1 MRLDRGP
8 SYPVVGAL
16 RAGTWYSNGRRYR
29 PLVNEVP
36 KATVVRLPRYLRLL
50 EDLDVSRDVISSE
63 ELAVAAGANAANVRR
78 DLSHIDFHGVRGIGY
93 SVNEL
98 KARIRQELG
107 IAERRRVAIIGAG
120 NLGRAL
126 ANYGGL
132 SRRGFDVVAL
142 YDTDSK
148 KIGSKVGSV
157 TIQHLDVLDGDCQGK
172 TFEIAILAVP
182 AVAAQQVAERLVDH
196 GIHSILNFAPVR
208 VKVPDTVSVRQV
220 DLSMELQVLSYYGSR
235 L

>member
-1 MRLDRGP
+1 MRLDTD
-8 SYPVVGAL
+8 
-16 RAGTWYSNGRRYR
+16 AGSRDSKHAAQVYR
-29 PLVNEVP
+29 ELVNEIP

-50 EDLDVSRDVISSE
+50 EDLATSKDVVSSE
-63 ELAVAAGANAANVRR
+63 ELAAAAGANAANVRR
-78 DLSHIDFHGVRGIGY
+78 DLSHLDFHGVRGIGY
-93 SVNEL
+93 SVAEL

-107 IAERRRVAIIGAG
+107 IAERQRVAILGAG

-142 YDTDSK
+142 YDTDVR
-148 KIGSKVGSV
+148 KIGSKVGSI
-157 TIQHLDVLDGDCQGK
+157 TIQDLDLLDGDCTSK
-172 TFEIAILAVP
+172 SFEIAILAVP
-182 AVAAQQVAERLVDH
+182 AVAAQQVADRLVEH

-208 VKVPDTVSVRQV
+208 VNVPDKVSVRQV

>member
-1 MRLDRGP
+1 M
-8 SYPVVGAL
+8 
-16 RAGTWYSNGRRYR
+16 
-29 PLVNEVP
+29 NEIP

-50 EDLDVSRDVISSE
+50 EDLDASRDVVSSE
-63 ELAVAAGANAANVRR
+63 ELAAAAGANAANVRR
-78 DLSHIDFHGVRGIGY
+78 DLSHLDFHGVRGIGY
-93 SVNEL
+93 SANEL
-98 KARIRQELG
+98 RARIRQELG
-107 IAERRRVAIIGAG
+107 ISERKRVAIVGAG

-142 YDTDSK
+142 YDTDAK

-157 TIQHLDVLDGDCQGK
+157 MIQHLDVLDGDCQSK

-182 AVAAQQVAERLVDH
+182 AVAAQQVAERLVES

>member
-1 MRLDRGP
+1 M
-8 SYPVVGAL
+8 
-16 RAGTWYSNGRRYR
+16 
-29 PLVNEVP
+29 NEIP

-50 EDLDVSRDVISSE
+50 EDLDPVRDVVSSE

-78 DLSHIDFHGVRGIGY
+78 DLSHLDFHGVRGIGY
-93 SVNEL
+93 SVGEL
-98 KARIRQELG
+98 KARIRHELG
-107 IAERRRVAIIGAG
+107 IAERRRVAIVGAG

-126 ANYGGL
+126 ANYAGL

-142 YDTDSK
+142 YDTDVRK
-148 KIGSKVGSV
+148 VGSKVGSV
-157 TIQHLDVLDGDCQGK
+157 VIQHLDVLDGDCRSK

-182 AVAAQQVAERLVDH
+182 AVAAQQVAERLVEH
-196 GIHSILNFAPVR
+196 GIRSILNFAPVR

>member
-1 MRLDRGP
+1 
-8 SYPVVGAL
+8 
-16 RAGTWYSNGRRYR
+16 
-29 PLVNEVP
+29 VNEIP

-50 EDLDVSRDVISSE
+50 EDLDPSRKVVSSE

-78 DLSHIDFHGVRGIGY
+78 DLSHLDFHGVRGIGY
-93 SVNEL
+93 SVGEL
-98 KARIRQELG
+98 MARIRQELG
-107 IAERRRVAIIGAG
+107 IADRKRVAIVGAG

-142 YDTDSK
+142 YDTDAK
-148 KIGSKVGSV
+148 KIGSHVGEV
-157 TIQHLDVLDGDCQGK
+157 TVQHLDVLDGDCRSK
-172 TFEIAILAVP
+172 SFEIAILAVP
-182 AVAAQQVAERLVDH
+182 AVAAQQVADRLVDH
-196 GIHSILNFAPVR
+196 GIRSILNFAPVR
-208 VKVPDTVSVRQV
+208 VKVPEKVSVRQV

>member
-1 MRLDRGP
+1 
-8 SYPVVGAL
+8 V
-16 RAGTWYSNGRRYR
+16 NGI
-29 PLVNEVP
+29 P

-50 EDLDVSRDVISSE
+50 EDLDSSHDVVSSE
-63 ELAVAAGANAANVRR
+63 ELALAAGANAANVRR
-78 DLSHIDFHGVRGIGY
+78 DLSHLDFHGVRGLGY

-107 IAERRRVAIIGAG
+107 ISERKRVSIVGAG

-132 SRRGFDVVAL
+132 SRRGFDVVGL
-142 YDTDSK
+142 YDTDAK
-148 KIGSKVGSV
+148 KVGSKVGSV
-157 TIQHLDVLDGDCQGK
+157 VIQHLDVLDGDCRSK

-182 AVAAQQVAERLVDH
+182 AVAAQQVADRLVEH

-208 VKVPDTVSVRQV
+208 VKVPETVSVRQV

-235 L
+235 LP

>member
-1 MRLDRGP
+1 MSDL
-8 SYPVVGAL
+8 
-16 RAGTWYSNGRRYR
+16 
-29 PLVNEVP
+29 P

-50 EDLDVSRDVISSE
+50 EDLDSSRDVISSE

-78 DLSHIDFHGVRGIGY
+78 DLSHIDFHGIRGIGY

-142 YDTDSK
+142 YDTDTK
-148 KIGSKVGSV
+148 KIGARVGAV
-157 TIQHLDVLDGDCQGK
+157 VIQNLDVLDGDCLAE
-172 TFEIAILAVP
+172 TFEMAILAVP
-182 AVAAQQVAERLVDH
+182 AVAAQQVAERLVGH
-196 GIHSILNFAPVR
+196 GIRSILNFAPVR
-208 VKVPDTVSVRQV
+208 VKVPETVSVRQV
-220 DLSMELQVLSYYGSR
+220 DLSMELQVLSYYGRAR
-235 L
+235 LPQ

>member
-1 MRLDRGP
+1 MSDL
-8 SYPVVGAL
+8 
-16 RAGTWYSNGRRYR
+16 
-29 PLVNEVP
+29 P

-50 EDLDVSRDVISSE
+50 EDLDSSRDVISSE

-78 DLSHIDFHGVRGIGY
+78 DLSHIDFHGIRGVGY

-107 IAERRRVAIIGAG
+107 IAERRKVAIFGAG

-142 YDTDSK
+142 FDTDAK
-148 KIGSKVGSV
+148 KVGSRIGSL
-157 TIQHLDVLDGDCQGK
+157 TIAHLEDLVGENGMID
-172 TFEIAILAVP
+172 FEIAILAVP
-182 AVAAQQVAERLVDH
+182 AVAAQQVAERLVEH
-196 GIHSILNFAPVR
+196 GIRSILNFAPVR
-208 VKVPDTVSVRQV
+208 VKVPDTVSMRQV

-235 L
+235 I

>member
-1 MRLDRGP
+1 M
-8 SYPVVGAL
+8 
-16 RAGTWYSNGRRYR
+16 
-29 PLVNEVP
+29 NEIP

-50 EDLDVSRDVISSE
+50 EDLDSTRDVVSSE

-78 DLSHIDFHGVRGIGY
+78 DLSHLDFHGVRGIGY
-93 SVNEL
+93 SVGEL

-107 IAERRRVAIIGAG
+107 IAERRRVAIVGAG

-142 YDTDSK
+142 YDTDVR
-148 KIGSKVGSV
+148 KIGSQVGSV
-157 TIQHLDVLDGDCQGK
+157 TIQHLDVLDGDCRSK
-172 TFEIAILAVP
+172 SFEIAILAVP
-182 AVAAQQVAERLVDH
+182 AVAAQQVADRLVEH

-208 VKVPDTVSVRQV
+208 IRVPDTVSVRQV

>member
-1 MRLDRGP
+1 V
-8 SYPVVGAL
+8 S
-16 RAGTWYSNGRRYR
+16 
-29 PLVNEVP
+29 EVP

-50 EDLDVSRDVISSE
+50 EDLDSSRDVVSSE

-78 DLSHIDFHGVRGIGY
+78 DLSHLDFHGVRGIGY
-93 SVNEL
+93 SVDEL
-98 KARIRQELG
+98 AARIRQELG
-107 IAERRRVAIIGAG
+107 IANRRRVAIIGAG

-148 KIGSKVGSV
+148 KVGSKVGNV
-157 TIQHLDVLDGDCQGK
+157 IVQHLDELVTDCQAE
-172 TFEIAILAVP
+172 TFEMAILAVP
-182 AVAAQQVAERLVDH
+182 GVAAQQVAERLVDH

-208 VKVPDTVSVRQV
+208 VRVPESVSVRQV

>member
-1 MRLDRGP
+1 VSD
-8 SYPVVGAL
+8 
-16 RAGTWYSNGRRYR
+16 
-29 PLVNEVP
+29 VP

-50 EDLDVSRDVISSE
+50 EDIDSSRDVISSQ

-78 DLSHIDFHGVRGIGY
+78 DLSHLDFHGVRGIGY
-93 SVNEL
+93 SVGEL

-132 SRRGFDVVAL
+132 NRRGFDVVAL

-148 KIGSKVGSV
+148 KIGTKVGSV
-157 TIQHLDVLDGDCQGK
+157 TIQDLNVLESDCEERA
-172 TFEIAILAVP
+172 FEIAILAVP
-182 AVAAQQVAERLVDH
+182 GVAAQQVAERLVEH

-208 VKVPDTVSVRQV
+208 VKVPETVSVRQV

>member
-1 MRLDRGP
+1 M
-8 SYPVVGAL
+8 
-16 RAGTWYSNGRRYR
+16 
-29 PLVNEVP
+29 
-36 KATVVRLPRYLRLL
+36 RLPRYLRLL
-50 EDLDVSRDVISSE
+50 EDLDASRDVISSE
-63 ELAVAAGANAANVRR
+63 ELAGAAGANAANVRR

-148 KIGSKVGSV
+148 KIGSSVGNV
-157 TIQHLDVLDGDCQGK
+157 TIQDLDVLDGDCQERA
-172 TFEIAILAVP
+172 FEIAILAVP
-182 AVAAQQVAERLVDH
+182 AVAAQQVAERLVEH

-208 VKVPDTVSVRQV
+208 VKVPETVSVRQV

>member
-1 MRLDRGP
+1 MSD
-8 SYPVVGAL
+8 
-16 RAGTWYSNGRRYR
+16 
-29 PLVNEVP
+29 VP

-50 EDLDVSRDVISSE
+50 EDIDSSRDVISSQ

-78 DLSHIDFHGVRGIGY
+78 DLSHLDFHGVRGIGY
-93 SVNEL
+93 SVGEL

-132 SRRGFDVVAL
+132 NRRGFDVVAL

-148 KIGSKVGSV
+148 KIGTKVGSV
-157 TIQHLDVLDGDCQGK
+157 TIQDLNVLESDCEERA
-172 TFEIAILAVP
+172 FEIAILAVP
-182 AVAAQQVAERLVDH
+182 GVAAQQVAERLVEH

-208 VKVPDTVSVRQV
+208 VKVPETVSVRQV

>member
-1 MRLDRGP
+1 
-8 SYPVVGAL
+8 VH
-16 RAGTWYSNGRRYR
+16 
-29 PLVNEVP
+29 EIP

-50 EDLDVSRDVISSE
+50 EDLDLGREVVSSE
-63 ELAVAAGANAANVRR
+63 ELAIAAGANAANVRR
-78 DLSHIDFHGVRGIGY
+78 DLSHLDFHGVRGIGY
-93 SVNEL
+93 SASEL
-98 KARIRQELG
+98 RDRIRQELG
-107 IAERRRVAIIGAG
+107 ISERRRVAIVGAG

-142 YDTDSK
+142 YDTDPR
-148 KIGSKVGSV
+148 KIGTSVGQV
-157 TIQHLDVLDGDCQGK
+157 VIQDLELLDGDCRSN

-182 AVAAQQVAERLVDH
+182 AVAAQPVADRLVDR
-196 GIHSILNFAPVR
+196 GIRSILNFAPVR
-208 VKVPDTVSVRQV
+208 VKVPATVSVRQV

>member
-1 MRLDRGP
+1 
-8 SYPVVGAL
+8 
-16 RAGTWYSNGRRYR
+16 
-29 PLVNEVP
+29 VNEVP

-50 EDLDVSRDVISSE
+50 EDLDASRDVVSSE

-98 KARIRQELG
+98 RARIRQELG

-142 YDTDSK
+142 YDTDAK
-148 KIGSKVGSV
+148 KIGSSVGNV
-157 TIQHLDVLDGDCQGK
+157 TIQHLDVLDGDCHERA
-172 TFEIAILAVP
+172 FEIAILAVP
-182 AVAAQQVAERLVDH
+182 AVAAQQVAERLVEH

-208 VKVPDTVSVRQV
+208 VKVPETVSVRQV

>member
-1 MRLDRGP
+1 
-8 SYPVVGAL
+8 
-16 RAGTWYSNGRRYR
+16 
-29 PLVNEVP
+29 VNEVP

-93 SVNEL
+93 SVSEL

-208 VKVPDTVSVRQV
+208 VKVPETVSVRQV